1 MICRKKD
8 LTTPLIG
15 GNNKAFKNLVVF
27 LNVAALIMLFLIR
40 LRFPH
45 CGSGD
50 QEKMWTEQLRSLQ
63 H

>member
-1 MICRKKD
+1 M
-8 LTTPLIG
+8 
-15 GNNKAFKNLVVF
+15 
-27 LNVAALIMLFLIR
+27 NVAALIVLFLIR
-40 LRFPH
+40 LHFLH